1 MAGIT
6 AHLLATVVF
15 FSVLASGKIDR
26 VAAYRPRFFAFQ
38 NRHFPHPVVVAA
50 ITKDSSWLHGNPP
63 PLQATSNT
71 EKNIFVIPTSP
82 NNKLSLFSSWKSL
95 SLSERP
101 LAVEVAQRPKDSA
114 SQQMNS
120 ASNGM
125 IVQGMMVHKLS
136 NRWFLMLLL
145 VPAALLF
152 LAVLVCLYRA
162 CRMGK
167 GYKSSSRMLVWT
179 NQATLQPHLD
189 MELSRE
195 LSSLKLNGSW
205 LGSKR
210 TIAEGGLPVSAC
222 RVAYTLLQNATNN
235 FSSSNLLGEGSFSH
249 VYKANLD
256 YGIFA
261 AVKRL
266 EKNGKHGENAFQA
279 EVDLMSKIRHPNL
292 VALLGFSSDGP
303 EHLLVYELMHN
314 GSLHDQ
320 LHGPSHGSGL
330 SWHLR
335 LKIALEAARGLEHL
349 HDHCKPA
356 VIHRD
361 FKASNILLDARFNA
375 KVSDFG
381 LAIANPEGNPPKNSV
396 QVQGTFGYV
405 APEYLMNGSLTEKS
419 DVYGFG
425 VVLLELLTGRLP
437 VDSAMTLGS
446 QSLVTCAMPVLS
458 DRAKILEI
466 MDPCLH
472 DTVNLKHL
480 YQVGAVVKLCLQ
492 SEPSYRPL
500 ITDVIQSLV
509 PLVPIELGG
518 AWRDTKAPQT
528 SSKTFKPP
536 VSALLNM
543 DVDSTK

>member
-15 FSVLASGKIDR
+15 FSILASGKIDR

-167 GYKSSSRMLVWT
+167 GHKSSSRMLVWT

-195 LSSLKLNGSW
+195 LSK
-205 LGSKR
+205 
-210 TIAEGGLPVSAC
+210 GGLPLSAC

-266 EKNGKHGENAFQA
+266 EKNGKQGENAFQA

-446 QSLVTCAMPVLS
+446 QSLVTWVA
-458 DRAKILEI
+458 
-466 MDPCLH
+466 
-472 DTVNLKHL
+472 
-480 YQVGAVVKLCLQ
+480 AVVKLCLQ

-543 DVDSTK
+543 YVDSTK

>member
-6 AHLLATVVF
+6 AHMLATVVF
-15 FSVLASGKIDR
+15 FSILATGKIDR
-26 VAAYRPRFFAFQ
+26 VDAYRPRFFAFQ
-38 NRHFPHPVVVAA
+38 NRHFPHPVAVAA

-71 EKNIFVIPTSP
+71 EKQIFVIPTSP

-95 SLSERP
+95 SLSERS
-101 LAVEVAQRPKDSA
+101 LAVEVAPRPKDSA

-125 IVQGMMVHKLS
+125 IVQGMVHKLS

-152 LAVLVCLYRA
+152 SAILVCLCRA

-195 LSSLKLNGSW
+195 LSRLKLFGSW
-205 LGSKR
+205 LSSKR
-210 TIAEGGLPVSAC
+210 TIAEGGLPLSAF
-222 RVAYTLLQNATNN
+222 RVAYSLLQNATNN

-266 EKNGKHGENAFQA
+266 EKNGKQGENAFQA
-279 EVDLMSKIRHPNL
+279 EVDLMGKIRHPNL

-320 LHGPSHGSGL
+320 LHGM
-330 SWHLR
+330 
-335 LKIALEAARGLEHL
+335 L
-349 HDHCKPA
+349 H
-356 VIHRD
+356 
-361 FKASNILLDARFNA
+361 
-375 KVSDFG
+375 
-381 LAIANPEGNPPKNSV
+381 
-396 QVQGTFGYV
+396 
-405 APEYLMNGSLTEKS
+405 
-419 DVYGFG
+419 
-425 VVLLELLTGRLP
+425 
-437 VDSAMTLGS
+437 
-446 QSLVTCAMPVLS
+446 
-458 DRAKILEI
+458 
-466 MDPCLH
+466 
-472 DTVNLKHL
+472 
-480 YQVGAVVKLCLQ
+480 
-492 SEPSYRPL
+492 
-500 ITDVIQSLV
+500 
-509 PLVPIELGG
+509 
-518 AWRDTKAPQT
+518 
-528 SSKTFKPP
+528 
-536 VSALLNM
+536 
-543 DVDSTK
+543 

>member
-15 FSVLASGKIDR
+15 FSILASGKIDR

-167 GYKSSSRMLVWT
+167 GHKSSSRMLVWT

-195 LSSLKLNGSW
+195 LSK
-205 LGSKR
+205 
-210 TIAEGGLPVSAC
+210 GGLPLSAC

-266 EKNGKHGENAFQA
+266 EKNGKQGENAFQA

-405 APEYLMNGSLTEKS
+405 APEYLMNG
-419 DVYGFG
+419 
-425 VVLLELLTGRLP
+425 RLP

-446 QSLVTCAMPVLS
+446 QSLVTWAMPVLS

-466 MDPCLH
+466 IDPCLH

-480 YQVGAVVKLCLQ
+480 YQVAAVVKLCLQ

-543 DVDSTK
+543 YVDSTK

>member
-1 MAGIT
+1 M
-6 AHLLATVVF
+6 
-15 FSVLASGKIDR
+15 VLTR
-26 VAAYRPRFFAFQ
+26 
-38 NRHFPHPVVVAA
+38 
-50 ITKDSSWLHGNPP
+50 
-63 PLQATSNT
+63 
-71 EKNIFVIPTSP
+71 
-82 NNKLSLFSSWKSL
+82 KSL
-95 SLSERP
+95 SASAALFCYVNQ
-101 LAVEVAQRPKDSA
+101 LAPISQLTSRAQPK
-114 SQQMNS
+114 QQLNS
-120 ASNGM
+120 M
-125 IVQGMMVHKLS
+125 IVQGMTVHKLS

-152 LAVLVCLYRA
+152 LAILVCLYRA

-195 LSSLKLNGSW
+195 LSK
-205 LGSKR
+205 
-210 TIAEGGLPVSAC
+210 GGLPLSAC

-266 EKNGKHGENAFQA
+266 EKNGKQGENAFQA

-381 LAIANPEGNPPKNSV
+381 LAIANPEGSPPKNSV
-396 QVQGTFGYV
+396 EVQGTFGYV

-437 VDSAMTLGS
+437 VDSAMSLGS
-446 QSLVTCAMPVLS
+446 QSLVTWAMPVLS

-466 MDPCLH
+466 IDPCLH

-480 YQVGAVVKLCLQ
+480 YQVAAVVKLCLQ

-509 PLVPIELGG
+509 PLVPVELGG